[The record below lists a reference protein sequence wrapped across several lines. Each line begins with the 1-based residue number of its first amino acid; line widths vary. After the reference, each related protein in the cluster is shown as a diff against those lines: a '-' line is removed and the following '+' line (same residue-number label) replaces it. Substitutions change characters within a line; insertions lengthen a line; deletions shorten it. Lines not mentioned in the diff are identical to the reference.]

1 MIRVVKIKFKEREQT
16 EFISVHEVDMNG
28 KTNDELVKEAR
39 KRGEFD
45 VPYHYLVHDTGTIES
60 GRDENAIGGRMF
72 PSYDSAVFILC
83 DLNGHD
89 EMTDAQS
96 SALDVLIAQLRR
108 RFASIKGVFT
118 IFKEA

>member
-1 MIRVVKIKFKEREQT
+1 MVKIKFKEREQT
-16 EFISVHEVDMNG
+16 EFISVHEVDLNG
-28 KTNDELVKEAR
+28 KTHADLVKEAR
-39 KRGEFD
+39 KRVDFD
-45 VPYHYLVHDTGTIES
+45 VSYLYLVHDTGTIES
-60 GRDENAIGGRMF
+60 GRDEKAIGGRMF

-96 SALDVLIAQLRR
+96 SALDVLIAQLRG
-108 RFASIKGVFT
+108 RFPSVKGVFT